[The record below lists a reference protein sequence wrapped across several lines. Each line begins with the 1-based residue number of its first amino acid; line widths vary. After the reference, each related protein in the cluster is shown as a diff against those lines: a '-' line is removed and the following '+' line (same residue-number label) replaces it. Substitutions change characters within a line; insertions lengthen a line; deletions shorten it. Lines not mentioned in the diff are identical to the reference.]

1 MKNLISTPAK
11 RALALALALVLV
23 LSLVPV
29 LQLNISAAAYTDGAW
44 YKTSNEW
51 INIKFETAATRVG
64 KDFIFKDNSPY
75 DWKVTI
81 TPSKD
86 AGVSS
91 ITSYTVITNESG
103 AVVASKSKAVTIA
116 KDSTSTLCTPSD
128 FSALTTDLFGTFTL
142 ICQAKLGNT
151 VYASYTQTFTR
162 ESTPTIATSVS
173 SRSNPDMIFTYAD
186 PIDLVLNIKKNDGV
200 PEGFTAAVAVT
211 NQSGA
216 EILKGQTSLKPFTNV
231 SVSVKDLVDVGSIT
245 ASGNY
250 QVKLTLTNAG
260 GKQVHSASYPFS
272 VVALRNCVSASIFSA
287 TNSDLSFGDGEDVD
301 LVVTLQKTD
310 GIRESFTG
318 AFTITDTTGRVLVS
332 KTVDIAAFTSTSLEL
347 ANVMDLSA
355 LPLAGSFQLKVVLT
369 DDAGNVRCI
378 KSASF
383 SRAASANDS
392 ITLTNTS
399 SAKIG
404 NIYNQDDDFQL
415 VLNIY
420 KPSLAGQTLQVACT
434 GTLNDAALNETLSVT
449 LSSQGAASVNID
461 GTSLLA
467 KYGVYKDLAVKVYA
481 PNGNELFVADTTY
494 TFSRV
499 LATADPGDMPLVNIN
514 DHFTTD
520 NGDAAMK
527 LNLSAQAGFGMWRCS
542 IPWVS
547 VESTPGNY
555 SMPVSV
561 DEVMKVTE
569 DLGMEPLIILAYGN
583 DDLYGLPDPTND
595 SWLMAYANYCRYIAQ
610 YFGDRVNQYE
620 IWNEWN
626 HSTMGKTHPARRSG
640 NYYAMALVAAS
651 EAIKSVNPNA
661 KIIGGAMA
669 GHDEGW
675 ITAMLN
681 YDSNRDGKSD
691 AWEAMD
697 GFSFHAYNTNW
708 STSFYR
714 PSEMGYLESYDEVIA
729 VVSRYGDVSTKEIW
743 MTETG
748 WSTAIGPG
756 VTEEEQGAYIVQVN
770 TWALANPDK
779 VDRIFWYDLMND
791 RDANTL
797 DWDPTAG
804 EHNWGLIHSWTNT
817 GNEPLPY
824 SAKQSYVAASAFN
837 SMMAGAQ
844 YADTIQLGDGIQAY
858 RFQKNGEDLVVA
870 WTTSSTTKTLRCSG
884 SMDVTDMYGTT
895 TNNLTT
901 ATLSECPIY
910 IVCNSGTLSVG

>member
-23 LSLVPV
+23 LSIVPAFSLTATAVDHTAGWAPITKYNWVKGAFTTTDQDLVYEGN
-29 LQLNISAAAYTDGAW
+29 QA
-44 YKTSNEW
+44 
-51 INIKFETAATRVG
+51 
-64 KDFIFKDNSPY
+64 Y
-75 DWKVTI
+75 DWKFTLQQARTSARVSFTATI
-81 TPSKD
+81 RDEQGRTISTYSGIATVANSTTPS
-86 AGVSS
+86 VM
-91 ITSYTVITNESG
+91 
-103 AVVASKSKAVTIA
+103 
-116 KDSTSTLCTPSD
+116 
-128 FSALTTDLFGTFTL
+128 FSASNFPELTEDLYGTFTL
-142 ICQAKLGNT
+142 T
-151 VYASYTQTFTR
+151 ASFNLIDLNNEYFGTLTQTFKR
-162 ESTPTIATSVS
+162 VEEEKIEVAAS
-173 SRSNPDMIFTYAD
+173 SRSNPDLIFTHAD
-186 PIDLVLNIKKNDGV
+186 PIDLVLNIKKSDGV
-200 PEGFTAAVAVT
+200 SESFTAAVSVT
-211 NQSGA
+211 NQSGN
-216 EILKGQTSLKPFTNV
+216 EVMNGQTKIKSSTNV
-231 SVSVKDLVDVGSIT
+231 SISVKDLMNISAIT
-245 ASGNY
+245 SPGTYKAN
-250 QVKLTLTNAG
+250 VTLTNSSG
-260 GKQVHSASYPFS
+260 NQVHTATFPFC
-272 VVALRNCVSASIFSA
+272 VVALSNTVNASITSA
-287 TNSDLSFGDGEDVD
+287 TNSDMSFGDGENID
-301 LVVTLQKTD
+301 LVVNLSKAD
-310 GIRESFTG
+310 NIREGFTG
-318 AFTITDTTGRVLVS
+318 RFTITDANGRALVT
-332 KTVDIAAFTSTSLEL
+332 KTMDIAAFTSTSVNI
-347 ANVMDLSA
+347 ADVMDLSA
-355 LPLAGSFQLKVVLT
+355 VPLAGSFKLNAVLT
-369 DDAGNVRCI
+369 DDAGNVRCS
-378 KSASF
+378 KSVSFTRTSSAS
-383 SRAASANDS
+383 DS
-392 ITLTNTS
+392 ITLNNSS

-481 PNGNELFVADTTY
+481 PNGNELFAADTTY

-547 VESTPGNY
+547 VEKTRGDY
-555 SMPVSV
+555 SMPDTV
-561 DEVMKVTE
+561 DEVMNVTE

-583 DDLYGLPDPTND
+583 DNLYGLPDPTND

-640 NYYAMALVAAS
+640 NYYAMALVVAS

-675 ITAMLN
+675 ITAMMN
-681 YDSNRDGKSD
+681 YDGNRDGKSD

-729 VVSRYGDVSTKEIW
+729 VLSRYGDVSTKEIW

-870 WTTSSTTKTLRCSG
+870 WTTGTATKTIRCSG

-895 TNNLTT
+895 TNNLTS

-910 IVCNSGTLSVG
+910 IVCNSGSLSAG

>member
-23 LSLVPV
+23 LSIVPAFSLTATAVDHTAGWAPITKYNWVKGAFTTTDQDLVYEGN
-29 LQLNISAAAYTDGAW
+29 QA
-44 YKTSNEW
+44 
-51 INIKFETAATRVG
+51 
-64 KDFIFKDNSPY
+64 Y
-75 DWKVTI
+75 DWKFTLQQAKKRERASFTATI
-81 TPSKD
+81 RDEQGRTISTYSGI
-86 AGVSS
+86 A
-91 ITSYTVITNESG
+91 TVEN
-103 AVVASKSKAVTIA
+103 
-116 KDSTSTLCTPSD
+116 STSPSVM
-128 FSALTTDLFGTFTL
+128 FSASNFPGLTEDLYGTFTL
-142 ICQAKLGNT
+142 T
-151 VYASYTQTFTR
+151 ASFNLIDLNNEYFGTLTQTFKR
-162 ESTPTIATSVS
+162 VEEEKIEVAAS

-186 PIDLVLNIKKNDGV
+186 PIDLVLNIKKSDGV
-200 PEGFTAAVAVT
+200 SESFTAAVSVT
-211 NQSGA
+211 NQSGN
-216 EILKGQTSLKPFTNV
+216 EVMNGQTKIKSSTNV
-231 SVSVKDLVDVGSIT
+231 SISVKDLMNISAIT
-245 ASGNY
+245 SPGTYKAN
-250 QVKLTLTNAG
+250 VTLTNSSG
-260 GKQVHSASYPFS
+260 NQVHTATFPFC
-272 VVALRNCVSASIFSA
+272 VVALSNTVNASITSA
-287 TNSDLSFGDGEDVD
+287 TNSDMSFGDGENID
-301 LVVTLQKTD
+301 LVVNLSKAD
-310 GIRESFTG
+310 NIREGFTG
-318 AFTITDTTGRVLVS
+318 RFTITDANGRALVT
-332 KTVDIAAFTSTSLEL
+332 KTMDIAAFTSTSVNI
-347 ANVMDLSA
+347 ADVMDLSA
-355 LPLAGSFQLKVVLT
+355 VPLAGSFKLNAVLT
-369 DDAGNVRCI
+369 DDAGNVRCS
-378 KSASF
+378 KSVSFTRTSSAS
-383 SRAASANDS
+383 DS
-392 ITLTNTS
+392 ITLNNSS

-420 KPSLAGQTLQVACT
+420 KPSLANQNVQVACT

-449 LSSQGAASVNID
+449 LSNQGAASVNID

-481 PNGNELFVADTTY
+481 PNGNELFAADTTY

-499 LATADPGDMPLVNIN
+499 LATAGPGDMPLVNIN
-514 DHFTTD
+514 DHYTTD

-547 VESTPGNY
+547 VEKTRGDY
-555 SMPVSV
+555 SMPDTV
-561 DEVMKVTE
+561 DEVMNVTE

-640 NYYAMALVAAS
+640 NYYAMALVVAS

-675 ITAMLN
+675 ITAMMN
-681 YDSNRDGKSD
+681 YDGNRDGKSD

-708 STSFYR
+708 STCFYR

-729 VVSRYGDVSTKEIW
+729 VLSRYGDVSTKEIW

-756 VTEEEQGAYIVQVN
+756 VTEEEQGAYFVQVN
-770 TWALANPDK
+770 TWALANSDK

-791 RDANTL
+791 RDAHEL

-870 WTTSSTTKTLRCSG
+870 WTTSSTTKTLRCSD

-895 TNNLTT
+895 TNNLTS

>member
-23 LSLVPV
+23 LSIVPAFSLTATAVDHTAGWAPITKYNWVKGAFTTTDQDLVYEGN
-29 LQLNISAAAYTDGAW
+29 QA
-44 YKTSNEW
+44 
-51 INIKFETAATRVG
+51 
-64 KDFIFKDNSPY
+64 Y
-75 DWKVTI
+75 DWKFTLQQARTSARVSFTATI
-81 TPSKD
+81 RDEQGRTISTYSGI
-86 AGVSS
+86 A
-91 ITSYTVITNESG
+91 TVEN
-103 AVVASKSKAVTIA
+103 
-116 KDSTSTLCTPSD
+116 STSPSVM
-128 FSALTTDLFGTFTL
+128 FSASNFPGLTEDLYGTFTL
-142 ICQAKLGNT
+142 T
-151 VYASYTQTFTR
+151 ASFNLIDLNNEYFGTLTQTFKR
-162 ESTPTIATSVS
+162 VEEEKIEVAAS
-173 SRSNPDMIFTYAD
+173 SRSNPDLIFTHAD
-186 PIDLVLNIKKNDGV
+186 PIDLVLNIKKSDGV
-200 PEGFTAAVAVT
+200 SESFTAAVSVT
-211 NQSGA
+211 NQSGN
-216 EILKGQTSLKPFTNV
+216 EVMNGQTKIKSSTNV
-231 SVSVKDLVDVGSIT
+231 SISVKALMNISAIT
-245 ASGNY
+245 SPGTYKAN
-250 QVKLTLTNAG
+250 VTLTNSSG
-260 GKQVHSASYPFS
+260 NQVHTATFPFC
-272 VVALRNCVSASIFSA
+272 VVALSNTVNASITSA
-287 TNSDLSFGDGEDVD
+287 TNSDMSFGDGENID
-301 LVVTLQKTD
+301 LVVNLSKAD
-310 GIRESFTG
+310 NIREGFTG
-318 AFTITDTTGRVLVS
+318 RFTITDANGRALVT
-332 KTVDIAAFTSTSLEL
+332 KTMDIAAFTSTSVNI
-347 ANVMDLSA
+347 ADVMDLSA
-355 LPLAGSFQLKVVLT
+355 VPLAGSFKLNAVLT
-369 DDAGNVRCI
+369 DDAGNVRCS
-378 KSASF
+378 KSVSFTRTSSAS
-383 SRAASANDS
+383 DS
-392 ITLTNTS
+392 ITLNNSS

-481 PNGNELFVADTTY
+481 PNGNELFAADTTY

-583 DDLYGLPDPTND
+583 DNLYGLPDPTND

-675 ITAMLN
+675 ITAMMN
-681 YDSNRDGKSD
+681 YDGNRDGKSD

-729 VVSRYGDVSTKEIW
+729 VLSRYGDVSTKEIW

-870 WTTSSTTKTLRCSG
+870 WTTGTATKTIRCSG

-895 TNNLTT
+895 TNNLTS

-910 IVCNSGTLSVG
+910 IVCNSGSLSAG